1 MDGTA
6 NYTGDSVHMVRNAIT
21 MMLVAMAVGGSTGC
35 DNGMTVT
42 PDQVRRYYQRG
53 DYQQSKA
60 RALLLRDNSV
70 GRTHEEAQ
78 FIAGMSA
85 YRLGQDDQAMRLLE
99 PMSTHADGRIAG
111 PASATVGLILAEAND
126 DERALTYLRRAQASL
141 SGEDQARAYYHQAL
155 VEQKMGFW
163 SSARAHLRIAE
174 QQSTNPGL
182 RRQIRQ
188 RRDARAFALQLGAYS
203 NQKLAERR
211 AGDIRSRLQ
220 AMRLDGPKIVPT
232 HTSVARRLYLV
243 QAGRFDTH
251 AQARAAMH
259 RLDDDD
265 VWVVAVE

>member
-1 MDGTA
+1 MDYRD
-6 NYTGDSVHMVRNAIT
+6 NYSSNRIGRMRTGLLLAAG
-21 MMLVAMAVGGSTGC
+21 LVIGLAGC

-42 PDQVRRYYQRG
+42 PEQVSRYYQRG
-53 DYQQSKA
+53 DYRQAKA

-70 GRTHEEAQ
+70 GRTHDEAQ
-78 FIAGMSA
+78 FMAGMSA

-99 PMSTHADGRIAG
+99 PISTHADTRIAG

-126 DERALTYLRRAQASL
+126 DERALTYLRRARAYL
-141 SGEDQARAYYHQAL
+141 SGEDQARVYYHQAL

-163 SSARAHLRIAE
+163 SSAKAHLRLAE
-174 QQSTNPGL
+174 RQSADPQL

-188 RRDARAFALQLGAYS
+188 RRNAQAFALQLGAYS
-203 NQKLAERR
+203 NQKLAEKR
-211 AGDIRSRLQ
+211 AADMRKQLQ
-220 AMRLDGPKIVPT
+220 TMRLVGPKIVPT
-232 HTSVARRLYLV
+232 HTSAAQRLYLV

-259 RLDDDD
+259 RLDDAD